1 MNTSR
6 HRAAEPLPAPVQIG
20 GHPALDFLNSIANLA
35 GGPVEWLHDGAAL
48 AEWLLQTGAID
59 AETAALYRSPR
70 FTRSALD
77 KTAARAR
84 ELRDWLRAFVGR
96 HAGKPLSNRVLDD
109 LEPLNRLL
117 AANYTY
123 RQVERQPEA
132 AGAGRSH
139 PLLHMKETH
148 PWDSAE
154 RLLQPIADNIGD
166 LICHAEFQY
175 IRACEGEGCTLI
187 FYDTTRGRA
196 RRWCSMA
203 MCGNRHKAAA
213 HRARLRKV

>member
-1 MNTSR
+1 MNAPRNRLTV
-6 HRAAEPLPAPVQIG
+6 PLPPPLRIG
-20 GHPALDFLNSIANLA
+20 GHPALDFLNSIANPA
-35 GGPVEWLHDGAAL
+35 GGPVEWLHDGVAL

-70 FTRSALD
+70 FTKSALD
-77 KTAARAR
+77 KAATRAR
-84 ELRDWLRAFVGR
+84 ELREWLRTFVGQ
-96 HAGKPLSNRVLDD
+96 HAGKPLGSRVLDD

-117 AANYTY
+117 AANSTY
-123 RQVERQPEA
+123 RQVERLPGVA
-132 AGAGRSH
+132 STGRSR

-154 RLLQPIADNIGD
+154 RLLQPIADSIGD
-166 LICHAEFQY
+166 LICQAEFQY
-175 IRACEGEGCTLI
+175 IRACEGESCTLI

-213 HRARLRKV
+213 HRARLRKA